1 MSSKRQDVPPSLKD
15 SADFEEWMRD
25 VKIWQHVTDLDKKK
39 QGPVLYRSL
48 EGQAKKACSNLAI
61 EELCGDEGVNLLTNK
76 LKELFAKDEDQLT
89 FEAIKKFENFRRTTS
104 MTVKDYLAEFE
115 RLKDGIEKY
124 DVNMPDVYMAYK
136 LLLNSNIG
144 EEKQTM
150 CRATMGKMTYD
161 NVRKQLKAIHDVT
174 GKDGSEKPGIIK
186 VKEEPV
192 FEAETEYSEEEES
205 DAFYGRF
212 NQRGYN
218 SGYRGRGR
226 NRGRGDQ
233 RHNWRDKK
241 VRFKDDGKRERK
253 DDSKSK
259 YEKNETK
266 AKNPVGRD
274 GLVTRC
280 AICKSAQHYA
290 FQCGKKKRRGSNEEE
305 EEEIGLFTI
314 SLFTSKAEREYLPE
328 FLKETLN
335 HAVLDCG
342 CVKSVCGR
350 KWLEIYLDSLSKKD
364 ASTVQQMSSNAKF
377 RFGASGPLYSSTK
390 RMKFPGYLGKIRVML
405 EADVIESDIPLLLSK
420 ESMKKAATQI
430 DFLTDK
436 VIMLGEQM
444 PIKSLKSGHYAVPLS
459 KFGSIENGIA
469 AIESVFLTIED
480 LDHKA
485 KRKACLKLH
494 SQFGHPTKERLLKLI
509 EDASIKDKDLTKL
522 IGEISEKCG
531 TCNRFKSIKLR
542 PVVGMSLSKDF
553 NDMIAMD
560 LKPYKGVHIFHMIDL
575 ATRFSAGT
583 VIRNKRQ
590 ETIVEGV
597 FKHWVSIFG
606 APNRLLSDNGNE
618 FNNNVFRSM
627 GELLNAEVQTTG
639 AYSPWSNGVTE
650 RHNAVIGNMLDK
662 ITEERKCSIEMALCW
677 ALSSKNALS
686 NVYGY
691 SPNVLVFGRN
701 PNLPSVLKDKL
712 PALENVTAS
721 HVVADHLN
729 AMHSARKAFI
739 EAESSEKI
747 KRALRRKVRPAT
759 SLIFETGDKVMYKR
773 NNGEPWKGP
782 GKVIGKEKHQVF
794 VKHGGVYVRVNPCH
808 LRHAEEESMNWR
820 EDCERNEEEEYM
832 NWRDECERNWRDS
845 EGGYSESESCRSES
859 YDSDSSNEWT
869 CSDAERDETE
879 VHENENEDQESEI
892 SDNDD
897 TEENEIISS
906 EESEYSETIQEEVIT
921 STDNDTE
928 AFEDNEISNSEEEI
942 ERQNGQCV
950 NGNGNSGEIRS
961 VNIPKKGTKIRY
973 KMSDDVSTKEAL
985 VLGRCGKVNGKNKY
999 WINVEHPDKTLGS
1012 LNTEN
1017 MESLEEIEE
1026 EVFLTSSRSSDVDV
1040 LQAMTDELDKWK
1052 DMDVYEAV
1060 HDEGQSCI
1068 STRWVI
1074 TEKYKEGKKVVKA
1087 RLVARGFEENNLS
1100 SLRKDSP
1107 TCGKDCLRLIF
1118 TIIASHGW
1126 KINALDVKAAFL
1138 QGRMI
1143 NRDIYILPPKE
1154 AKSSMLWKLRKTVYG
1169 LSDASRKWYLRV
1181 KDALL
1186 EAGVSVCKY
1195 DEAIFIWRCNGVLS
1209 GILCSH
1215 VDDFFY
1221 GGTEEFKSA
1230 VIDKIKEK
1238 FSISQENVDAFV
1250 YLGLQIKQDE
1260 NEIRVNQ
1267 QHYIDS
1273 LDYIYIDTNKSNS
1286 TVLNDEEKRKLRCA
1300 AGQLNWVTSQTRPDL
1315 AYDSCLACVSLKD
1328 ATMKDVRS
1336 VNKSLKKLKLENVKL
1351 HFRNIGNIPEAE
1363 IVTHCDASYRNLK
1376 GENSQGAFV
1385 MFLVGKNGS
1394 SSILTWQSKKVK
1406 RVVKSTL
1413 AAEALSLDDAADA
1426 SIYIRAILCEIY
1438 NMADLEMFPITIY
1451 TDNKNLFE
1459 SANSTGTLEDK
1470 RLKLDICSIR
1480 EKLNKR
1486 DISEINWIPKEFQL
1500 ADSLTKN
1507 EASRSQ
1513 LLRVLEDDISPKV
1526 N

>member
-522 IGEISEKCG
+522 IGEISDKCG

-583 VIRNKRQ
+583 VIRNKSH

-597 FKHWVSIFG
+597 F
-606 APNRLLSDNGNE
+606 
-618 FNNNVFRSM
+618 
-627 GELLNAEVQTTG
+627 
-639 AYSPWSNGVTE
+639 SNT
-650 RHNAVIGNMLDK
+650 
-662 ITEERKCSIEMALCW
+662 
-677 ALSSKNALS
+677 
-686 NVYGY
+686 
-691 SPNVLVFGRN
+691 
-701 PNLPSVLKDKL
+701 PSVQF
-712 PALENVTAS
+712 LE
-721 HVVADHLN
+721 
-729 AMHSARKAFI
+729 
-739 EAESSEKI
+739 
-747 KRALRRKVRPAT
+747 
-759 SLIFETGDKVMYKR
+759 
-773 NNGEPWKGP
+773 
-782 GKVIGKEKHQVF
+782 
-794 VKHGGVYVRVNPCH
+794 
-808 LRHAEEESMNWR
+808 
-820 EDCERNEEEEYM
+820 
-832 NWRDECERNWRDS
+832 
-845 EGGYSESESCRSES
+845 
-859 YDSDSSNEWT
+859 
-869 CSDAERDETE
+869 
-879 VHENENEDQESEI
+879 
-892 SDNDD
+892 
-897 TEENEIISS
+897 
-906 EESEYSETIQEEVIT
+906 
-921 STDNDTE
+921 
-928 AFEDNEISNSEEEI
+928 
-942 ERQNGQCV
+942 
-950 NGNGNSGEIRS
+950 
-961 VNIPKKGTKIRY
+961 
-973 KMSDDVSTKEAL
+973 
-985 VLGRCGKVNGKNKY
+985 
-999 WINVEHPDKTLGS
+999 
-1012 LNTEN
+1012 
-1017 MESLEEIEE
+1017 
-1026 EVFLTSSRSSDVDV
+1026 
-1040 LQAMTDELDKWK
+1040 
-1052 DMDVYEAV
+1052 
-1060 HDEGQSCI
+1060 
-1068 STRWVI
+1068 
-1074 TEKYKEGKKVVKA
+1074 
-1087 RLVARGFEENNLS
+1087 
-1100 SLRKDSP
+1100 
-1107 TCGKDCLRLIF
+1107 
-1118 TIIASHGW
+1118 
-1126 KINALDVKAAFL
+1126 
-1138 QGRMI
+1138 
-1143 NRDIYILPPKE
+1143 
-1154 AKSSMLWKLRKTVYG
+1154 
-1169 LSDASRKWYLRV
+1169 
-1181 KDALL
+1181 
-1186 EAGVSVCKY
+1186 
-1195 DEAIFIWRCNGVLS
+1195 
-1209 GILCSH
+1209 
-1215 VDDFFY
+1215 
-1221 GGTEEFKSA
+1221 
-1230 VIDKIKEK
+1230 
-1238 FSISQENVDAFV
+1238 
-1250 YLGLQIKQDE
+1250 LQINYCQIMAINSITTCLEVWE
-1260 NEIRVNQ
+1260 N
-1267 QHYIDS
+1267 Y
-1273 LDYIYIDTNKSNS
+1273 
-1286 TVLNDEEKRKLRCA
+1286 
-1300 AGQLNWVTSQTRPDL
+1300 
-1315 AYDSCLACVSLKD
+1315 
-1328 ATMKDVRS
+1328 
-1336 VNKSLKKLKLENVKL
+1336 
-1351 HFRNIGNIPEAE
+1351 
-1363 IVTHCDASYRNLK
+1363 
-1376 GENSQGAFV
+1376 
-1385 MFLVGKNGS
+1385 
-1394 SSILTWQSKKVK
+1394 
-1406 RVVKSTL
+1406 
-1413 AAEALSLDDAADA
+1413 
-1426 SIYIRAILCEIY
+1426 
-1438 NMADLEMFPITIY
+1438 
-1451 TDNKNLFE
+1451 
-1459 SANSTGTLEDK
+1459 
-1470 RLKLDICSIR
+1470 
-1480 EKLNKR
+1480 
-1486 DISEINWIPKEFQL
+1486 
-1500 ADSLTKN
+1500 
-1507 EASRSQ
+1507 
-1513 LLRVLEDDISPKV
+1513 
-1526 N
+1526 